1 LIGCGVIYQIS
12 KHAPGGRDV
21 IAYNNMMSGSLEEFP
36 QPIINPDKSWAVA
49 IGGDLRKI
57 DVIREFWQIVIE
69 IIDSNPPAL
78 WMNFTSVVFADTK
91 LAACI
96 IAILRRA
103 EEQNVHVYIV
113 GSDAVQ
119 EMLHLCK
126 MPPLKYFTG
135 VNKAA

>member
-1 LIGCGVIYQIS
+1 MG
-12 KHAPGGRDV
+12 
-21 IAYNNMMSGSLEEFP
+21 GSLEEFP
-36 QPIINPDKSWAVA
+36 QPVLNPDKSWAVA

-69 IIDSNPPAL
+69 IIENEPTAL
-78 WMNFTSVVFADTK
+78 WLNFTSVAFADTK

-103 EEQNVHVYIV
+103 EEQKIQVYIV
-113 GSDAVQ
+113 GSDPVQ
-119 EMLHLCK
+119 EMFHLCK

-135 VNKAA
+135 ISKAA